1 MAEKSA
7 NHSKSLMVFHH
18 VLDEALA
25 AWSHVAILR
34 SLQDAAQGMSGREI
48 ARQAGLSH
56 QTCDRALARLEKLHI
71 LQRQRSGRSHFFTLN
86 RGHQLVN
93 DALLPLLAAEREFFP
108 AFCSSIRKRTGKSV
122 LSIIL
127 FGSVAR
133 KQEEPES
140 DIDLCFVVSRA
151 NDKAKVQTVVHELE
165 PSMLQRF
172 GAKIAPIFFT
182 LAEFR
187 QKARLHAPPVAA
199 IVKEGVVISGLG
211 LRELRHG

>member
-1 MAEKSA
+1 
-7 NHSKSLMVFHH
+7 MVFHH

-34 SLQDAAQGMSGREI
+34 SLQDAAQGMTGREI

-71 LQRQRSGRSHFFTLN
+71 LQRQRGGRSHFFTLN
-86 RGHQLVN
+86 RDHELVN
-93 DALLPLLAAEREFFP
+93 KALLSLLTTEREFFP
-108 AFCSSIRKRTGKSV
+108 AFCSSINKGIGKSA

-133 KQEEPES
+133 KQEKPES
-140 DIDLCFVVSRA
+140 DIDLCFVVRRA
-151 NDKAKVQTVVHELE
+151 NDKAKAQAVVHELE

-172 GAKIAPIFFT
+172 GAKLSPIFFT

-187 QKARLHAPPVAA
+187 QKASQHAPPVAA

-211 LRELRHG
+211 LRELHHG